1 MSKKDGGTIKNW
13 QMHVL
18 YEDDKSVEMLKNTHP
33 NAGVDK
39 IMMFTG
45 IVLEDPT
52 GRWLPGYHMRS
63 TVILNYDEETGE
75 VETLNTM
82 YKLLGEGGNDVVP
95 DLGKRVTNI
104 FY

>member
-1 MSKKDGGTIKNW
+1 MDKKDGGTIKNW
-13 QMHVL
+13 QLHIL
-18 YEDDKSVEMLKNTHP
+18 YEDAKSVAMAKKTHP
-33 NAGVDK
+33 HMGVDK

-45 IVLEDPT
+45 IVVEDPT

-63 TVILNYDEETGE
+63 TVILNHDKETGI

-82 YKLLGEGGNDVVP
+82 YKLQGEMGGDVVG
-95 DLGKRVTNI
+95 DMGKDVMKI